1 MAIAVS
7 AGRAA
12 VLASL
17 LAVIGLSWA
26 YLVAMAA
33 HDMHAGQAMAPAAW
47 SGSYAASMFA
57 MWALMMVAMMLPS
70 ALPMVLIL
78 ERFQRSRSGAA
89 GLTAALFA
97 GGYLLVWTLFS
108 ALATAAQWGLE
119 RSGLLSADMALVG
132 TGIAAAI
139 FIAAG
144 AYQFAPLKQRCL
156 DACRSPIGFLSA
168 HWRPGSVG
176 ALRMGMHHGAF
187 CLGCCWLLMTLL
199 FVGGVMNLLWIVPVA
214 LFVLIEK
221 CLPGGERMGK
231 AGGALLIAWGAA
243 AFFIARA

>member
-1 MAIAVS
+1 MAVAWN

-17 LAVIGLSWA
+17 AAVIALAWA
-26 YLVAMAA
+26 YLAAMAA
-33 HDMHAGQAMAPAAW
+33 HGMHAGEALAPAAW
-47 SGSYAASMFA
+47 SGAYAASMLV
-57 MWALMMVAMMLPS
+57 MWVLMMVAMMLPS
-70 ALPMVLIL
+70 ALPMVLVV
-78 ERFQRSRSGAA
+78 ERFNRSRPGSAA
-89 GLTAALFA
+89 ATALFA
-97 GGYLLVWTLFS
+97 AGYLAVWSGF
-108 ALATAAQWGLE
+108 AVAATAAQWALE
-119 RSGLLSADMALVG
+119 RAGLLGAGMALGG
-132 TGIAAAI
+132 TALAAAL

-144 AYQFAPLKQRCL
+144 AWQFAPLKRRCL

-168 HWRPGSVG
+168 HWRPGRAG
-176 ALRMGMHHGAF
+176 AFAMGLHHGAF

-231 AGGALLIAWGAA
+231 LGGALLIAWGAA
-243 AFFIARA
+243 ALWIA